1 MAINGLFP
9 VLLVG
14 LDDALTPVEASE
26 LNKLLALSNP
36 SPEQLVR
43 IDALKQLSSASSLI
57 PRIPIILDGEIMKA
71 QPDSYSTTMVKQMNI
86 YGDNTVG
93 VKSAA
98 NTVSISIMT
107 KSSKTGVSIF
117 PDIIFS
123 IADIIFAKKDSVPRV
138 SYFGD
143 NIIIPNGYITRISK
157 SSRANSERE
166 VITLEIQKELESLLD
181 AATEQTTAVEPFKV
195 ASDWVAS

>member
-14 LDDALTPVEASE
+14 LDDALTPVQSNE
-26 LNKLLALSNP
+26 LNKLLALANP
-36 SPEQLVR
+36 SPEQLIR
-43 IDALKQLSSASSLI
+43 IDALKELSSVSSLI

-71 QPDSYSTTMVKQMNI
+71 QPSGYSTTMVKQLSV

-107 KSSKTGVSIF
+107 KSSKNGVSIF

-123 IADIIFAKKDSVPRV
+123 IADIIFSKKDNVPRI

-157 SSRANSERE
+157 SSTANSERE
-166 VITLEIQKELESLLD
+166 VITLEIQKDIESQD
-181 AATEQTTAVEPFKV
+181 AATVEKDKSVPPFKV
-195 ASDWVAS
+195 ASDWIAS

>member
-14 LDDALTPVEASE
+14 LDDALTPAEASE

-43 IDALKQLSSASSLI
+43 IDTLKQLSSTSSLI

-117 PDIIFS
+117 PDVIFS

-143 NIIIPNGYITRISK
+143 NIIIHNGYITRISK

-181 AATEQTTAVEPFKV
+181 STEEKTKTVEPFKV

>member
-1 MAINGLFP
+1 MALNGLFP

-14 LDDALTPVEASE
+14 LDDALTPTQSSE
-26 LNKLLALSNP
+26 LNKLLALANP
-36 SPEQLVR
+36 SPEQLIR
-43 IDALKQLSSASSLI
+43 INTLKELSETSSLI

-71 QPDSYSTTMVKQMNI
+71 QPDSYSTTMVKQMSV

-107 KSSKTGVSIF
+107 KSSKGQVSIF

-123 IADIIFAKKDSVPRV
+123 IADIIFSKKDSVPRI

-157 SSRANSERE
+157 SSNANSERE
-166 VITLEIQKELESLLD
+166 VITLEIQKDIESQD
-181 AATEQTTAVEPFKV
+181 ITSVDQSKAVEPFKV
-195 ASDWVAS
+195 ASDWIAS